1 MVVSPVTR
9 VVPLPLPHDVDVLVI
24 HREAVSIAAVGR
36 ACTQH
41 TRNALAR
48 YIYNL
53 SRYRRLMPVH
63 VCSLYVCLCLLKPT
77 KVNGHDHRVSLL
89 RRGAALS
96 VVIFLVTSQ
105 HQYLASI

>member
-1 MVVSPVTR
+1 MVVSAVTR

-48 YIYNL
+48 YIY
-53 SRYRRLMPVH
+53 
-63 VCSLYVCLCLLKPT
+63 
-77 KVNGHDHRVSLL
+77 
-89 RRGAALS
+89 
-96 VVIFLVTSQ
+96 I
-105 HQYLASI
+105 YLDTED